1 MRRLG
6 NRYVSDYLY
15 QKMESRGDDQL
26 LARRRYQYQEYF
38 HSGLMIYYIR

>member
-6 NRYVSDYLY
+6 NRYVSDALY
-15 QKMESRGDDQL
+15 WKLESRGDNQL
-26 LARRRYQYQEYF
+26 LARRRYPYQEYF